1 MEGLNTDGTIKNLN
15 IRSLLNTGSPSN
27 KTAAPS
33 SSADPTQAVLNTNLT
48 GISELTAK
56 AAHSSPD
63 IRKDAILRAQT
74 LINDPQWLSD
84 ENLDLLANK
93 ISEQETI

>member
-15 IRSLLNTGSPSN
+15 IRSLLNTGGPSN
-27 KTAAPS
+27 KTTPPS
-33 SSADPTQAVLNTNLT
+33 SPADPTQAVLNTNLT

-56 AAHSSPD
+56 AEHSSPD

>member
-15 IRSLLNTGSPSN
+15 IRSLF
-27 KTAAPS
+27 TAGGQSSKPATPS
-33 SSADPTQAVLNTNLT
+33 SSANPGQGVLNTNLT

-56 AAHSSPD
+56 AEHSSPD

>member
-15 IRSLLNTGSPSN
+15 IRSLLNTGGPSN
-27 KTAAPS
+27 KIVAAS
-33 SSADPTQAVLNTNLT
+33 SPADPKQAVLNTNLT
-48 GISELTAK
+48 GISELTSK
-56 AAHSSPD
+56 AEHSSPD
-63 IRKDAILRAQT
+63 IRKDAVLRAQA